1 MTQCSAGHVT
11 HTFLL
16 CGLTRYN
23 TCKQELRACDISIPS
38 SHTDDPIRQRAST
51 FPTFP
56 CHDQSASLSYTL
68 VCDFIA
74 DCHDGSDESMCK
86 HPACVNTFTCTNGQC
101 LTYSNMCDQVP
112 QCRDESDEN
121 SCNQFKKVYINQIC
135 VPSPVLINFNSVNK
149 FVSLPMASNQTCPES
164 HYRCPGEFND
174 CLPVYTRC
182 NGMYDCT
189 DHQDEEGC
197 KDLTCPGFFRCR
209 TSVICVHSD
218 HLCDA
223 WPHCPEHD
231 DELLCDLTCPVH
243 CLCQG
248 HTFLC
253 FQPFSAMLFPQ
264 LRYLDATGS
273 GMTLSDVNHHNSLFH
288 LILAA
293 CSLTLLPDLRLLNLR
308 VLDLSGNDFQYIN
321 VTSFLGLSLH
331 KLFLSDNPL
340 RSVFA
345 SHPSEADPQHTLSM
359 VDLSYTSLKMF
370 DSEVFSSFPRLQK
383 LNLTSTTVHT
393 ISPSGFQ
400 FTQKLTELYLG
411 GSPVKTFPSEIFND
425 LFSLHI
431 IVTDNYKLCCHEI
444 LHNNFDATSCYAP
457 KDEISSCKD
466 LLQSWTYRGFL
477 WLITCFSVIGN
488 IFSICTR
495 LFAKGIASSSGF
507 SVFVLNLSMADFL
520 MGVYIAVI
528 GVADER
534 FRGRYLHYDDS
545 WKSSATCKLAGFLSL
560 LSSEVS
566 ALIIWLIT
574 LDRFMVLH
582 FPFSTFGF
590 ERSSAAVACLLT
602 WLVGWC
608 LALLPLL
615 PFTSHWEFYSQTGIC
630 IPLPVTRQEFK
641 GKVYSFGVLIIFN
654 FVMFLFIS
662 VGQALIYWSIQ
673 SNTLKTNTTKMSR
686 DVTIARSESSSRPR
700 GAVGTPAPSPSP
712 PPSPPPIIPRSV
724 IQHAHEAPAAREDG
738 LVADAADVEQAW
750 QSQSYVLISLKL

>member
-1 MTQCSAGHVT
+1 
-11 HTFLL
+11 
-16 CGLTRYN
+16 
-23 TCKQELRACDISIPS
+23 
-38 SHTDDPIRQRAST
+38 
-51 FPTFP
+51 
-56 CHDQSASLSYTL
+56 
-68 VCDFIA
+68 
-74 DCHDGSDESMCK
+74 
-86 HPACVNTFTCTNGQC
+86 
-101 LTYSNMCDQVP
+101 MCDQVP

-121 SCNQFKKVYINQIC
+121 NCNQFKEVYINQTC
-135 VPSPVLINFNSVNK
+135 VPSPVLINFNGVNK
-149 FVSLPMASNQTCPES
+149 FVSSPMASNQTCPES

-174 CLPVYTRC
+174 CLPVYTWC
-182 NGMYDCT
+182 NGMYDCI

-197 KDLTCPGFFRCR
+197 KDMICPGFFRCR
-209 TSVICVHSD
+209 ASVICVHSD

-264 LRYLDATGS
+264 LCYLDATGS
-273 GMTLSDVNHHNSLFH
+273 
-288 LILAA
+288 
-293 CSLTLLPDLRLLNLR
+293 
-308 VLDLSGNDFQYIN
+308 
-321 VTSFLGLSLH
+321 
-331 KLFLSDNPL
+331 
-340 RSVFA
+340 
-345 SHPSEADPQHTLSM
+345 
-359 VDLSYTSLKMF
+359 
-370 DSEVFSSFPRLQK
+370 
-383 LNLTSTTVHT
+383 
-393 ISPSGFQ
+393 
-400 FTQKLTELYLG
+400 
-411 GSPVKTFPSEIFND
+411 
-425 LFSLHI
+425 
-431 IVTDNYKLCCHEI
+431 
-444 LHNNFDATSCYAP
+444 
-457 KDEISSCKD
+457 D

-488 IFSICTR
+488 IFCICAR

-582 FPFSTFGF
+582 FPFSTFRF

-602 WLVGWC
+602 WLIDWC

-630 IPLPVTRQEFK
+630 IPLPVTRKEFK

-654 FVMFLFIS
+654 CVMFLFIS

-686 DVTIARSESSSRPR
+686 DVTIARRLITV
-700 GAVGTPAPSPSP
+700 AVTDFLYWFPIGICGMLAIAGTPISGEVNVGLAIFVLPLNSAVNPFMYTFNILVEKRRKSNEAKLLHWLE
-712 PPSPPPIIPRSV
+712 S
-724 IQHAHEAPAAREDG
+724 HADLIAA
-738 LVADAADVEQAW
+738 
-750 QSQSYVLISLKL
+750 